1 MGPPCSRLLTCSAQS
16 DRVGHRA
23 GDAKIASM
31 KKIPQLDAVRG
42 LAVLLVLVHN
52 TDQYPSRF
60 SHFISGNGWMGVDLF
75 FVLSGFL
82 ITRILL
88 DTKQSEGY
96 FRNFYAR
103 RCLRIWPLYYSVLL
117 FMFVIVPF
125 VRPSEAHAV
134 FEARSSPWWAFPIF
148 LQNFLVPV
156 PAMATGP
163 LGVTWSLAVEEQ
175 FYLVWPLVVRFCT
188 EVQLRKIAIAVICLS
203 PVLRFYLSSHQVNI
217 YSNTLCRLDGLMA
230 GALLAIIIR
239 SVSFSPTAEFLT
251 RAWIVFLVTVSLA
264 LTVETTFHARW
275 IVFSLTALASVSFVY
290 LALFSPQRWLQSV
303 LTNRF
308 MVYTGTISYGIYLL
322 EKIPLDAARTFHLDK
337 HRFLVLPITI
347 VVTFALAAMSWYLL
361 EKPILKLKRFFEP
374 RTVSV
379 GQDLGLAS
387 HGEFYISPAKASPH

>member
-1 MGPPCSRLLTCSAQS
+1 
-16 DRVGHRA
+16 
-23 GDAKIASM
+23 M
-31 KKIPQLDAVRG
+31 KKIPQLDGVRG

-52 TDQYPSRF
+52 TDKYPSLHLRL
-60 SHFISGNGWMGVDLF
+60 ISDNGWMGVDLF
-75 FVLSGFL
+75 YVLSGFL
-82 ITRILL
+82 ITGILL

-125 VRPSEAHAV
+125 LRPSEAHAV
-134 FEARSSPWWAFPIF
+134 FEARSSPWWAFPVF
-148 LQNFLVPV
+148 LQNFLVPI

-175 FYLVWPLVVRFCT
+175 FYLLWPLVVRFCT
-188 EVQLRKIAIAVICLS
+188 ETRLRKIAIAVICLS
-203 PVLRFYLSSHQVNI
+203 PVLRFYLSPHQVNI
-217 YSNTLCRLDGLMA
+217 YSNTFCRLDGLMA
-230 GALLAIIIR
+230 GALLALVVR
-239 SVSFSPTAEFLT
+239 SVGFSTAKFLT
-251 RAWIVFLVTVSLA
+251 RAWITFLVMVPLA
-264 LTVETTFHARW
+264 LAVESAFHARW
-275 IVFSLTALASVSFVY
+275 IVFSLTALTSVSLVY

-337 HRFLVLPITI
+337 HQFLALPITTA
-347 VVTFALAAMSWYLL
+347 VTYALAAMSWNLL

-374 RTVSV
+374 RTIRPGQALRLAEGEEFCMGPGKVSPR
-379 GQDLGLAS
+379 QL
-387 HGEFYISPAKASPH
+387 